1 MTPNCI
7 RYYRPIHQRPTKLDP
22 ATNDTCFGLLLGCA
36 IGAVLYVVVIAAI
49 AIVHGWK
56 GF

>member
-1 MTPNCI
+1 MTPNTVF
-7 RYYRPIHQRPTKLDP
+7 YRRPVHQRPAKLDP

-36 IGAVLYVVVIAAI
+36 IGAVLYVVVIAVI